1 MQNDLDKQ
9 KKYAQTLADE
19 LTADLGGEEIAQDL
33 TADLILDILGIC
45 GLTLQPGT
53 DAGKAWL
60 DDIMNETKQHTRHR

>member
-9 KKYAQTLADE
+9 KKYAQTLAHE
-19 LTADLGGEEIAQDL
+19 LSQDLGGEGIAEDI
-33 TADLILDILGIC
+33 TADLLLDLLGVC

-60 DDIMNETKQHTRHR
+60 DDIINETKQTRLI